1 MWKSEFQS
9 KVFTLKSK
17 GIVRRWGSGTQA
29 LQDAEKKFFACE
41 CKKAME

>member
-9 KVFTLKSK
+9 KSSTLKSK
-17 GIVRRWGSGTQA
+17 GIVRRWGSGAQA
-29 LQDAEKKFFACE
+29 LQDAEKKFFASE